1 MRWLCILFLAGH
13 VLAADSPIALA
24 LRAIKMSE
32 HDLSF
37 SKTNVESE
45 LVLPEARTFLQQP
58 LALPGCAED
67 VLASLKSVT
76 NLVTLTL
83 SPTKGKGL
91 WSPARKTEILH
102 FAQNDKLLDGI
113 PPPVA
118 DAVQKIY
125 DTALAIRPLLP
136 KPDKAVFDA
145 FALDAF
151 RDSHAGLGIA
161 PELLR
166 RDDALELQDTEL
178 ADAILA
184 ASDHFDR
191 DALMTAFRTLAG
203 AVDEAIA
210 GLRTNQFTDEFQ
222 IETDTPL
229 GKIIV
234 GGVGKNVYT
243 NDAFLILDLGG
254 DDEYEN
260 SAGGANALGASS
272 LRARQNNAT
281 YVAQNCQATGLPRAR
296 GINLPGT
303 IGLAVPPSPSDASR
317 RVDENDATYV
327 AGNSPRTELPI
338 SIVVD
343 LAGNDRYVSHG
354 SVAQGAGV
362 FGIGILV
369 DCDGDDVYEAE
380 HLSQGAG
387 FFGCGLLADYGG
399 RDRFVADTF
408 AQGAAEFGTGIL
420 WQRSGDTTY
429 RAARSAQGFG
439 GTQGLG
445 LLLDEAG
452 NDSYFAGGKYPC
464 DWLPGHNFSLA
475 QGFGYGMRPFAG
487 GGIGI
492 LCDLAGND
500 HYTADVYGQGAS
512 YWYAVGLLLDA
523 EGDDRYDAY
532 QYCQGAGIHLSS
544 GALVDAAGTDTYSAA
559 HICQGAAH
567 DYAVGMLVDRAGNDS
582 HRGDTTA
589 QGAAINNSFALLL
602 DQAGNDSYTGTD
614 PKQSQA
620 AGHDG
625 DKREYGSIALL
636 LDLAGHD
643 WYSQGQSNNVVWLK
657 PWYGAGL
664 DTEWKNGRMEGWKDV
679 GATFLSRPEL
689 PRKRLYS
696 IAPVD
701 PHHPIEHLLRVAISD
716 KPDAGKAWDE
726 LKQQGTNA
734 LAYLVTR
741 LDSPNVL
748 VRAKT
753 EELVD
758 FLGTNSVPIL
768 IAGITTAKNDEVA
781 RLCCY
786 FLARFGEQI
795 RGTGVSPVQSARGK
809 RTGRPFHYD
818 EAVRAILPLL
828 SRDITRPVAFYT
840 LGHLRAPEAF
850 APAMAALN
858 ERELVRLRAAQA
870 LGKIGRRQAALAAR
884 ATPAL
889 LAKLGDE
896 FYDVRYA
903 AEDALVGFGQSSVGP
918 LRRAFGKASSR
929 ARPHII
935 AALARLGDKRAL
947 ALAETEYRRD
957 DPLVR
962 EAVIRSLRAA
972 LAGGK

>member
-1 MRWLCILFLAGH
+1 MRWLCLVFFAGH
-13 VLAADSPIALA
+13 VLAADSPIGLA

-45 LVLPEARTFLQQP
+45 LILPQARTFLQQP
-58 LALPGCAED
+58 LALPGYAED

-83 SPTKGKGL
+83 SPTKGKSL
-91 WSPARKTEILH
+91 WSSGRKTEVLR
-102 FAQNDKLLDGI
+102 FAQNDKLLNGI
-113 PPPVA
+113 PPSVA

-125 DTALAIRPLLP
+125 DAALAVRPLLP
-136 KPDKAVFDA
+136 KPDKAAFDA

-151 RDSHAGLGIA
+151 RDNRAGLDIN

-178 ADAILA
+178 ADAVLA
-184 ASDHFDR
+184 ASDRFDR
-191 DALMTAFRTLAG
+191 DALMAAFRALAA

-210 GLRTNQFTDEFQ
+210 GLRTNQFSDEFQ

-254 DDEYEN
+254 DDVYEN
-260 SAGGANALGASS
+260 SAGGAYG
-272 LRARQNNAT
+272 
-281 YVAQNCQATGLPRAR
+281 G
-296 GINLPGT
+296 
-303 IGLAVPPSPSDASR
+303 
-317 RVDENDATYV
+317 
-327 AGNSPRTELPI
+327 I
-338 SIVVD
+338 SIVID
-343 LAGNDRYVSHG
+343 LAGNDQYVSRK
-354 SVAQGAGV
+354 SFSQGAGV

-369 DCDGDDVYEAE
+369 DCAGDDVYEAT

-408 AQGAAEFGTGIL
+408 AQGAAEFGAGIL
-420 WQRSGDTTY
+420 WQRGGDTTY

-523 EGDDRYDAY
+523 EGDDRYDAH

-544 GALVDAAGTDTYSAA
+544 GALVDWAGNDTYNAA

-567 DYAVGMLVDRAGNDS
+567 DYAVGMLMDRAGNDS
-582 HRGDTTA
+582 YRGDTTA
-589 QGAAINNSFALLL
+589 QGSAINNSFALLL
-602 DQAGNDSYTGTD
+602 DEAGDDSYTGTD

-643 WYSQGQSNNVVWLK
+643 WYSQGQSNNAVWIK

-664 DTEWKNGRMEGWKDV
+664 DAEWKKGTMEVWKVV
-679 GATFLSRPEL
+679 GATFLSRPES
-689 PRKRLYS
+689 PGKRLYS

-701 PHHPIEHLLRVAISD
+701 PHHPTERLLRRAISD
-716 KPDAGKAWDE
+716 KPDAGDAWNE

-734 LAYLVTR
+734 LSYLVTR

-768 IAGITTAKNDEVA
+768 IAGIASAKNDEVA

-786 FLARFGEQI
+786 FLARFDEKARAAI
-795 RGTGVSPVQSARGK
+795 PV
-809 RTGRPFHYD
+809 
-818 EAVRAILPLL
+818 VLPLL
-828 SRDITRPVAFYT
+828 SRDITRSVAFYT

-858 ERELVRLRAAQA
+858 QRELVRLRATQA
-870 LGKIGRRQAALAAR
+870 LGKIGQREAGLATR

-889 LAKLGDE
+889 LAKLDDE

-903 AEDALVGFGQSSVGP
+903 AEDALVGFGQSSIGP